1 MPRQSRIGR
10 RFIRSARLQ
19 VLLFLL
25 AHLVTAN
32 LLPLQP
38 QLLLCFAISC
48 WWGKFKR
55 LHSCSSDVNFTLVL
69 TSKPLPRALHKFS
82 AWIAPARLFAT
93 LNLQANPLLSVFRYS
108 RFNNAANHL
117 HLCTR
122 RLLSEGRVGQ
132 HWNPSMP
139 IQGGRLVKIQNV
151 ESAADQMLLLPAAC
165 LLVNHCKGLIE
176 SCHGEGGRAR
186 CSCSGLPSP
195 PSPTCP
201 GASQTG
207 SCTPGRCSSG
217 RPGRIRR

>member
-69 TSKPLPRALHKFS
+69 IFLWPANLSREPSINSRLGLPRLCYLQRWICKQTLYYLYLDIPGSTMQPTIFIS
-82 AWIAPARLFAT
+82 A
-93 LNLQANPLLSVFRYS
+93 
-108 RFNNAANHL
+108 
-117 HLCTR
+117 
-122 RLLSEGRVGQ
+122 
-132 HWNPSMP
+132 
-139 IQGGRLVKIQNV
+139 QGECCQKGG
-151 ESAADQMLLLPAAC
+151 
-165 LLVNHCKGLIE
+165 LVNIGTQVCQSRVDSWSKYKM
-176 SCHGEGGRAR
+176 
-186 CSCSGLPSP
+186 
-195 PSPTCP
+195 
-201 GASQTG
+201 
-207 SCTPGRCSSG
+207 
-217 RPGRIRR
+217 